1 MTRLDRLDYVEGSRL
16 LARDLG
22 DTARHEA
29 QWQGLH
35 VSQAH
40 DTWGVAAGLGLTLTP
55 NGRSV
60 VVGAGAAFDCKGQAI
75 SLPSPVELSEPTE
88 DVPGIVTPPF
98 DVVLGKNGPRWEAT
112 GFGPAQPGFGKRV
125 RIGTD
130 IPLGRY
136 IRLPW
141 GQLTGPNMG
150 FRKTA
155 RPMTRPRIGVGLVT
169 ASALTWIAVNG
180 TISAAIDTSASNF
193 SSTPRYVGWIA
204 SRPDMGDLIG
214 PFLSLSAF
222 YPDHFT
228 VRMLAISRFGDS
240 AVGVQ
245 LSLLSRAAAMRI
257 AWVGV
262 ESNAG
267 GIA

>member
-22 DTARHEA
+22 DTARNEA
-29 QWQGLH
+29 RWQGLH

-40 DTWGVAAGLGLTLTP
+40 DTWGVATGLGLTFTP
-55 NGRSV
+55 DGRSV
-60 VVGAGAAFDCKGQAI
+60 VVGAGAAFDCKGQVI
-75 SLPSPVELSEPTE
+75 SLSSPVVLPAPTE
-88 DVPGIVTPPF
+88 EASGMVAPAF
-98 DVVLGKNGPRWEAT
+98 DVILGKNGPRWEAS
-112 GFGPAQPGFGKRV
+112 GKHV

-155 RPMTRPRIGVGLVT
+155 RPMARPKVGVGLVS
-169 ASALTWIAVNG
+169 AGALTWIAVNG
-180 TISAAIDTSASNF
+180 MLSTTIDTSASNF

-228 VRMLAISRFGDS
+228 VRMLAISRLGDS